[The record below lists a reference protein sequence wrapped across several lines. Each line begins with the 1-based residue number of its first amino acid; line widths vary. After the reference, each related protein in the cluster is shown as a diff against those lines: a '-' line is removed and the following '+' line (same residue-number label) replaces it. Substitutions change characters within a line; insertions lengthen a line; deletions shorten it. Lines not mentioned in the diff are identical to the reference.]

1 MATLST
7 FTGSEV
13 ADAIECASKYKLCVT
28 VTVCHQDQWLMFR
41 GDMLDADGQFV
52 WISYPHGDRRTA
64 DYEFS
69 PGQRIGVTFRS
80 GFQRLLFTANIVA
93 VEESGTPA
101 LRLELPEE
109 LQVSERRVG
118 QRIEMPALATV
129 EALIWL
135 GGRHVKHDEEDVVV
149 PVWSGRVLDLS
160 EGGCYVRTDSEVS
173 RYIEIG
179 DIVGLQ
185 LTVGQGDVSE
195 QLLVDA
201 QFCRSDP
208 DGEKLMVG
216 LKFIDIDESEQT
228 REAYEKIKAKLRE
241 F

>member
-7 FTGSEV
+7 LTGNE
-13 ADAIECASKYKLCVT
+13 AANAIECASKDKVGVT
-28 VTVCHQDQWLMFR
+28 VTVYHQERWFMFS
-41 GDMLDADGQFV
+41 GDMLDADSQSL
-52 WISYPHGDRRTA
+52 WITYPHSDHGPA
-64 DYEFS
+64 DYAFS
-69 PGQRIGVTFRS
+69 PGQRVGITFRT
-80 GFQRLLFTANIVA
+80 GFQRFLFSASVTA
-93 VEESGTPA
+93 VEESAAAA
-101 LRLELPEE
+101 LRLDLPEV
-109 LQVSERRVG
+109 LQVSERRFGLRV
-118 QRIEMPALATV
+118 EMPALATV

-135 GGRHVKHDEEDVVV
+135 GGLQVKHDEVDVVV

-185 LTVGQGDVSE
+185 LTIGQGDAPE
-195 QLLVDA
+195 QILIDA

-208 DGEKLMVG
+208 DGEMLMVG
-216 LKFIDIDESEQT
+216 LQFIDIEESEQT
-228 REAYEKIKAKLRE
+228 HEAHEKIKAKLRE